1 MDPEAQVRIGIL
13 IFIGSK
19 FTFLKFTFT
28 GKDWDVVVINEKST
42 YPAYKDSTVCR
53 KMYPYAEKFTEY
65 IRKYNPDA
73 KIQWYMTWGWK
84 NGNDKWC
91 EKYDWFCTY
100 EDMQERIRET
110 YLYVFKSAL
119 N

>member
-1 MDPEAQVRIGIL
+1 
-13 IFIGSK
+13 
-19 FTFLKFTFT
+19 
-28 GKDWDVVVINEKST
+28 
-42 YPAYKDSTVCR
+42 
-53 KMYPYAEKFTEY
+53 
-65 IRKYNPDA
+65 
-73 KIQWYMTWGWK
+73 MTWGWK
-84 NGNDKWC
+84 NGNEKWC

>member
-1 MDPEAQVRIGIL
+1 MDPEALARIGMLWLSMKNRPIQL
-13 IFIGSK
+13 TKI
-19 FTFLKFTFT
+19 
-28 GKDWDVVVINEKST
+28 
-42 YPAYKDSTVCR
+42 ARCQDSMVHDMGR
-53 KMYPYAEKFTEY
+53 
-65 IRKYNPDA
+65 
-73 KIQWYMTWGWK
+73 GWK
-84 NGNDKWC
+84 IGNEKWC